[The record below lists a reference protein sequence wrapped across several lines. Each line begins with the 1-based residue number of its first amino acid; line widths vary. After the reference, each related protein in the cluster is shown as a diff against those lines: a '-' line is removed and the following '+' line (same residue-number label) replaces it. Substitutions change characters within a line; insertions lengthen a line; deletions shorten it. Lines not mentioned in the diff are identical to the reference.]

1 MEGAL
6 RLTLWLTLACY
17 TAFVQD
23 LRAGTLYDLFWNPP
37 PVTINAN
44 YQTASGFG
52 QTDGTT
58 FNFSVTEISDGL
70 VDTWTWNTADLT
82 CLYIGGTN
90 DILFQTDKVTP
101 VGSTTSGLTSALPL
115 TGTVGWGQIN
125 VQDYN
130 PPPGQELQV
139 DIRTASSD
147 YFRTMRIPL
156 VEGRFFSDSD
166 RIGSQ
171 KVAIIDENFARRFWP
186 HDNPVGKRL
195 WFNPKSPFTML
206 VLRTSGEPGNLAR
219 PAMAE
224 VHALDPNVLV
234 SEIQTMQELV
244 YHSLS
249 RQRFA
254 TGMLIAFAALALL
267 LSIVGVYGVLAYLSV
282 PEQT

>member
-17 TAFVQD
+17 TAFVPD

-101 VGSTTSGLTSALPL
+101 VGSTTSGASNFATLGGAGPASCNGSGAVDNLGLP
-115 TGTVGWGQIN
+115 
-125 VQDYN
+125 
-130 PPPGQELQV
+130 
-139 DIRTASSD
+139 
-147 YFRTMRIPL
+147 
-156 VEGRFFSDSD
+156 
-166 RIGSQ
+166 IGSLG
-171 KVAIIDENFARRFWP
+171 VNIHFSFSGDAFLFA
-186 HDNPVGKRL
+186 V
-195 WFNPKSPFTML
+195 
-206 VLRTSGEPGNLAR
+206 
-219 PAMAE
+219 PAS
-224 VHALDPNVLV
+224 D
-234 SEIQTMQELV
+234 
-244 YHSLS
+244 
-249 RQRFA
+249 
-254 TGMLIAFAALALL
+254 
-267 LSIVGVYGVLAYLSV
+267 V
-282 PEQT
+282 PEPTTYPLLIGVTLLGAAWAARKRRSSSFR